1 MKEKKEKTNKVSAL
15 PAATTLSN
23 AINQK
28 SDFMLSISIWFVVVF
43 FLYFAQILIKHN
55 LPYPPMLLFS
65 DITPSI

>member
-43 FLYFAQILIKHN
+43 FYT
-55 LPYPPMLLFS
+55 LLRF
-65 DITPSI
+65 